1 MATIIVCYELYLTIN
16 QNRMK
21 ALLFISR
28 GLGFVFVFFFLV
40 LVISGVVSEY
50 QTYGSLDNLRMRH
63 IAFFS
68 LVMIASFAYF
78 LAWRHEGIG
87 GLIMT
92 IAALVIT
99 YFNDWKMGVPFFV
112 VGQLFVLYWF
122 IRKSKQVKAELDSK
136 KKA

>member
-1 MATIIVCYELYLTIN
+1 
-16 QNRMK
+16 MK

-28 GLGFVFVFFFLV
+28 GLGFILVFFFLV

-78 LAWRHEGIG
+78 LAWRHEGLG

-122 IRKSKQVKAELDSK
+122 IRKNKQVKAELDSK